1 MNKKEA
7 LAQGY
12 TKITL
17 NISKKDLREA
27 DVSNGL
33 DCPITRALSR
43 AGYPNLMDYADRLA
57 IKDKERY
64 ITGNHLDVLPTVGY
78 AGIFYKVLNNYG
90 INAKAF
96 QWTFYVKLN

>member
-1 MNKKEA
+1 M
-7 LAQGY
+7 AQGY

-27 DVSNGL
+27 NVSNGL

-43 AGYPNLMDYADRLA
+43 AGYPNLMDYSNKLA
-57 IKDKERY
+57 IKDEEKYMRPS
-64 ITGNHLDVLPTVGY
+64 TKSRMDVLPTVGY
-78 AGIFYKVLNNYG
+78 VGIFDKVLDNCEV
-90 INAKAF
+90 NAKAF